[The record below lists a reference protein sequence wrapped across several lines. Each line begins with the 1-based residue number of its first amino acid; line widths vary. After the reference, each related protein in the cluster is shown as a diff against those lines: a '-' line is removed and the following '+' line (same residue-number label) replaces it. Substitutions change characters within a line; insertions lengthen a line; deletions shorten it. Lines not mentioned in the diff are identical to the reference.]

1 MAEKG
6 TKELS
11 RQEPQQQWS
20 MAPFQEM
27 ERMERMLSDF
37 FRRPYSLFSPTQWMR
52 SFPEM
57 EDVSRVSVDVFDE
70 GDNVVVKAEVPG
82 ISKEDIEVSFSD
94 NNTIMISGEK
104 KKEEK
109 VENKDYY
116 RMERS
121 YGSFHRSIVL
131 PAEVNP
137 DQASATFKDGI
148 LDIHIPKSEKSRQ
161 KVKKINI
168 Q

>member
-6 TKELS
+6 SRELA
-11 RQEPQQQWS
+11 RQAPQEQGFMS
-20 MAPFQEM
+20 PFQEM

-37 FRRPYSLFSPTQWMR
+37 FRRPYSLFSPTHWMR

-70 GDNVVVKAEVPG
+70 GDNVVIKAEVPG
-82 ISKEDIEVSFSD
+82 ISKDDIEVSFKD
-94 NNTIMISGEK
+94 NHTIMISGEK

-121 YGSFHRSIVL
+121 YGSFNRSIVL
-131 PAEVNP
+131 PSEVNP

-148 LDIHIPKSEKSRQ
+148 LDIHIPKSEESRQ
-161 KVKKINI
+161 KVKKIQI